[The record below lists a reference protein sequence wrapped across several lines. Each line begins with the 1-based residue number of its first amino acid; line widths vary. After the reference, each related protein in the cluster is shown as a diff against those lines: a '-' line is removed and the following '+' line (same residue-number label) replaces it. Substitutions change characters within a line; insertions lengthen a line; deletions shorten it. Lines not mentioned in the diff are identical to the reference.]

1 MSPARPPQH
10 RQCGV
15 QQVTERL
22 YELDPNLR
30 GRHRRIEDECRRS
43 IEKGEA
49 QRVWRKLVTIQVVV
63 HVVAKTE
70 EEDISDEQI
79 DRQIEVLNQD
89 YRGTN
94 PDRSK
99 VPDPWTS
106 LVADPN
112 IQFAL
117 ATKDPRGKPT
127 NGITRVQTTRD
138 SFGTGDSVKT
148 RAGGGTPP
156 WATDRYLNI
165 WVCNLGEGLLGYAQ
179 FPGGPAKTDGVV
191 ILYTA
196 FGTKGAAA
204 EPFNLGRTA
213 THEVG
218 HWLNLFHIWGDDGTG
233 CRGTDH
239 CPDTPNQASEN
250 YGEPAF
256 PHVSC
261 NNGPNGDLFMD
272 YMDYVDDVAMFM
284 YTGGQ
289 ATRMNGALNGWR
301 KKLFE
306 SVPRFPGVLGPSPR
320 RRPAVKRV
328 QEELRDRW
336 DHPDLRADG
345 VYAEKTERIVR
356 TFQQRRHGAPWRLP
370 VDGKVGKKT
379 WAAIFA

>member
-1 MSPARPPQH
+1 MAPPKH

-15 QQVTERL
+15 QQVNERL
-22 YELDPNLR
+22 SELDPKLR
-30 GRHRRIEDECRRS
+30 GRQQRIEEECRRA
-43 IEKGEA
+43 IEKGVA

-79 DRQIEVLNQD
+79 ESQIEVLNQD

-94 PDRSK
+94 PDRGK

-117 ATKDPRGKPT
+117 ATKDPKGKPT

-156 WATDRYLNI
+156 WATDRYLNL

-196 FGTKGAAA
+196 FGTQGAAA
-204 EPFNLGRTA
+204 DPFNLGRTA

-218 HWLNLFHIWGDDGTG
+218 HYLNLRHIWGDTNDCSGS
-233 CRGTDH
+233 DQVS
-239 CPDTPNQASEN
+239 DTPRAQMPN
-250 YGEPAF
+250 YGKPDF
-256 PHVSC
+256 PHLSC
-261 NNGPNGDLFMD
+261 NNGPNGDMFMD
-272 YMDYVDDVAMFM
+272 YMDYVDDAAMFM
-284 YTGGQ
+284 FTQGQ
-289 ATRMNGALNGWR
+289 AARMNATLAGPR
-301 KKLFE
+301 KKL
-306 SVPRFPGVLGPSPR
+306 
-320 RRPAVKRV
+320 
-328 QEELRDRW
+328 
-336 DHPDLRADG
+336 
-345 VYAEKTERIVR
+345 
-356 TFQQRRHGAPWRLP
+356 
-370 VDGKVGKKT
+370 
-379 WAAIFA
+379 AAAGS